1 MYCVDNSSIISY
13 QILNIMHYRLTVY
26 SVLQGAILYV
36 SKRRHVVL
44 QYFSAMLCI
53 PWGLFGFFTFS
64 LLFYLS
70 LIFCLYLILF
80 SSPFLFLFFFSFLFF
95 SFPFPSPTF
104 FFFFLFSPLP
114 PPPTFSSHNNPI
126 QSNPIQ
132 S

>member
-13 QILNIMHYRLTVY
+13 QILYIMHYRLTVY

-53 PWGLFGFFTFS
+53 PWEIVWF
-64 LLFYLS
+64 
-70 LIFCLYLILF
+70 LYFF
-80 SSPFLFLFFFSFLFF
+80 SSFLSQFDFLSILDSILIALSFSFFLFF
-95 SFPFPSPTF
+95 SFLPPFPLLLF
-104 FFFFLFSPLP
+104 FSSSSSLLFLLP
-114 PPPTFSSHNNPI
+114 PLSLPTTI